1 LVWRHTGH
9 ASDNSGVTTYRVMA
23 LEMDEHPA
31 YVPLEYGT
39 LYFTLMPEALGLGP
53 NIAMD

>member
-1 LVWRHTGH
+1 
-9 ASDNSGVTTYRVMA
+9 MA

-39 LYFTLMPEALGLGP
+39 LYFTLTPEALGLGP

>member
-1 LVWRHTGH
+1 
-9 ASDNSGVTTYRVMA
+9 MA

-39 LYFTLMPEALGLGP
+39 LYFTLTPEALGLGP
-53 NIAMD
+53 NIAMDWHACQPAWFWVLYTYQ